1 MHMRNYPPSLFRESL
16 FAAAVAFTA
25 LSALAATPGPSTR
38 IEPVVRDIGPDTK
51 LIQFANGV
59 IVEQLRSQAAR
70 AHLDNVKRRHPDGFA
85 ASRADLLA
93 RGFVPSTE
101 VYVERTYH
109 QAATRKQSSN
119 GRRQPNN
126 KQYDLAQNSSEQ
138 NSDGEIIFESYE
150 GPGDTWQG
158 TIYME
163 LYADGAATSWS
174 GQIDTS
180 TSEYPYN
187 WATIDWSYA
196 GDDRGPIDLT
206 SMRQPP
212 IPGAISRAA
221 SIQYASWKPGQTV
234 FPVAVNW
241 YNWAYCWRS
250 AVVGGCT
257 TAAIGCIRVT
267 VAWPACFATW
277 CIGAEVAGAV
287 VCAMQN
293 WH

>member
-1 MHMRNYPPSLFRESL
+1 MRMKNYHSSLFQSL
-16 FAAAVAFTA
+16 FAAAIAFAA
-25 LSALAATPGPSTR
+25 LSTLAATPGPSTR
-38 IEPVVRDIGPDTK
+38 VEPVVRDIGPGTK
-51 LIQFANGV
+51 LIQFASGIN
-59 IVEQLRSQAAR
+59 VEQLRSQAAR
-70 AHLDNVKRRHPDGFA
+70 AHLDNVKRRHPDAFA

-109 QAATRKQSSN
+109 QAATQKQSSN
-119 GRRQPNN
+119 GRLQPDN

-187 WATIDWSYA
+187 WATLDWSYA

-206 SMRQPP
+206 SMRHPP

-221 SIQYASWKPGQTV
+221 SIQSASWKPGKTV
-234 FPVAVNW
+234 FPAAVNW

-257 TAAIGCIRVT
+257 AAAIGCIRSAA
-267 VAWPACFATW
+267 AWPACFATW